1 MRTVER
7 LKGLKAWIEKNLCD
21 GRMMKAPP
29 PDGSITDRRQQ
40 KPQCY
45 LAWAPSRKDATGF
58 YTDDSISVAPGII
71 VMPRPAYAE
80 YMEEKR
86 FDRYNNVHRPSLIG
100 SHLSVDILFIVYEPG
115 IQLPGFIDSAGEN
128 GEQLDM
134 SLIKE
139 GTEEGLFTLLDWM
152 DDCKEALLR
161 DEEIP
166 NTDLMVDKE
175 TVVTSLYSDQ
185 NYVVDRRP
193 LFYGFVSVTFNGY
206 ADRGRAPS
214 VDSFLQ

>member
-1 MRTVER
+1 
-7 LKGLKAWIEKNLCD
+7 
-21 GRMMKAPP
+21 
-29 PDGSITDRRQQ
+29 
-40 KPQCY
+40 
-45 LAWAPSRKDATGF
+45 
-58 YTDDSISVAPGII
+58 
-71 VMPRPAYAE
+71 
-80 YMEEKR
+80 
-86 FDRYNNVHRPSLIG
+86 
-100 SHLSVDILFIVYEPG
+100 
-115 IQLPGFIDSAGEN
+115 
-128 GEQLDM
+128 M

-175 TVVTSLYSDQ
+175 TVITSLYSDQ